1 MKNLEE
7 LKEQLSTL
15 QSQLS
20 SKMSEL
26 YENNI
31 AYPEMNEEVIELN
44 NQIAT
49 LSNEILNSK
58 KDLNSSI
65 VIYKKDN
72 LEKEISDIETQMN
85 NRIQEL
91 YNEGNQYIETD
102 DTIINLNS
110 KKILLENE
118 LSSLKKYIKDN
129 MITSNL
135 ERLQNEY
142 KEKQS
147 LLEARQ
153 NELYNNGEQ
162 YIQMDSKIMELNNE
176 LLRLNNEINNLHNK
190 LIVDAYVTKKEELEE
205 KVSNLE
211 NNLNNKL
218 DELHNDGNAYPQM
231 DETVI
236 KLNSEIASLNDS
248 IKELVSKYKNNLLND
263 DIFDTIEVSREE
275 VVTNEHV
282 LTNNTSENMADEKSV
297 SNSETNEA
305 SENKA
310 DEKSVSNSETNEASE
325 NNLEDK
331 TANNN
336 KEVLDNTI
344 ETDLA
349 ELERKQVLL
358 NNKAILYNKLM
369 SGERTIENGKVIK
382 TDSFVK
388 RKKILE
394 QKISELEEQ
403 RLSAQNLISNSEL
416 EQQKQSVQGLI
427 NYFPE
432 MKDEEPIVL
441 YNNAIKS
448 QNKEDILKAIQA
460 VNTME
465 NELHKNPILE
475 VLNTMLTIDEQKS
488 KNSNLENELA
498 KLTKEKEELLK
509 LEQDTIDMY
518 TADLNATKEELSQ
531 VTEQINNLKV
541 QKETNKENTTSNIKL
556 SEEDSKKVENLPG
569 SSSPT
574 AMIPR
579 NKLEETYKERLENA
593 AKEEPIFHDTE
604 MKENSMPVEETNQ
617 TEVGLNNNDN
627 NLNSEQKTTSNE
639 ENQDSKQENNEENLD
654 LNLIPK
660 NDDDLDF
667 DLTPEEYKPQIIQ
680 SVKKASAKLLEKI
693 KNSKFIELTTKAIEK
708 LREHKVAALAVTSA
722 AFIGIVGMA
731 GISKN
736 NEDKTN
742 TNEIAQT
749 TEQTFE
755 TPTESNIE
763 TPIEPAIET
772 TPVETSEVVATP
784 TDEET
789 SYKEDLS
796 QALSNILNSNSE
808 VYTSADRAINNT
820 NGLQPYTESWQ
831 NAEPSAYYKIEDNQL
846 QKMNETEPN
855 NYYQD
860 GGNVAVRMDNNGT
873 PIGYVS
879 VDQQENTSSKSM

>member
-72 LEKEISDIETQMN
+72 LEKEISDIETQIN
-85 NRIQEL
+85 NRTQEL
-91 YNEGNQYIETD
+91 YNDGNQYIETD

-110 KKILLENE
+110 KKILLEKE

-297 SNSETNEA
+297 L
-305 SENKA
+305 
-310 DEKSVSNSETNEASE
+310 NSETNEASE

-336 KEVLDNTI
+336 KEVVDNTI

-388 RKKILE
+388 RKEILE

-693 KNSKFIELTTKAIEK
+693 KNSKFIELTTKVIEK

-742 TNEIAQT
+742 TNEITQT

-772 TPVETSEVVATP
+772 TPVETSEVVDTP

-846 QKMNETEPN
+846 QKMNETEAN

>member
-72 LEKEISDIETQMN
+72 LEKEISDIETQIN

-162 YIQMDSKIMELNNE
+162 YIQMDSKIMELDNE

-305 SENKA
+305 SEN
-310 DEKSVSNSETNEASE
+310 
-325 NNLEDK
+325 NLEDK

-388 RKKILE
+388 RKEILE

-460 VNTME
+460 VNTIE

-722 AFIGIVGMA
+722 AFIGIVSMA

-742 TNEIAQT
+742 TNEITQT

-846 QKMNETEPN
+846 QKMNETEAN

>member
-72 LEKEISDIETQMN
+72 LEKEISDIETQIN

-110 KKILLENE
+110 KKILLENV

-162 YIQMDSKIMELNNE
+162 YIQMDSKIMELDNE

-305 SENKA
+305 SEN
-310 DEKSVSNSETNEASE
+310 
-325 NNLEDK
+325 NLEDK

-336 KEVLDNTI
+336 KEVVDNTI

-388 RKKILE
+388 RKEILE

-465 NELHKNPILE
+465 NELHKSPILE
-475 VLNTMLTIDEQKS
+475 VLNTMLTIDEQKL

-574 AMIPR
+574 AMLPR
-579 NKLEETYKERLENA
+579 NKLEETYEERLENA

-604 MKENSMPVEETNQ
+604 MKENSIPVEETNQ

-755 TPTESNIE
+755 TPTESNID

-846 QKMNETEPN
+846 QKMNETEAN

-879 VDQQENTSSKSM
+879 VEQQENTSSKSM

>member
-72 LEKEISDIETQMN
+72 LEKEISDIETQIN

-135 ERLQNEY
+135 ERLQNKY

-162 YIQMDSKIMELNNE
+162 YIHMDSKIMELNNE

-305 SENKA
+305 SEN
-310 DEKSVSNSETNEASE
+310 
-325 NNLEDK
+325 NLEDK

-336 KEVLDNTI
+336 KEVVDNTI

-388 RKKILE
+388 RKEILE

-416 EQQKQSVQGLI
+416 EQQKQSVQSLI
-427 NYFPE
+427 NYFSE
-432 MKDEEPIVL
+432 MKDKEPIVL

-460 VNTME
+460 VNNME

-574 AMIPR
+574 AMLPR

-846 QKMNETEPN
+846 QKMNETEAN

>member
-297 SNSETNEA
+297 L
-305 SENKA
+305 
-310 DEKSVSNSETNEASE
+310 NSETNEASE

-388 RKKILE
+388 RKEILE

-660 NDDDLDF
+660 NDDLDF

-693 KNSKFIELTTKAIEK
+693 KNSKFIELTTKVIEK

-796 QALSNILNSNSE
+796 QVLSNILNSNSE

-831 NAEPSAYYKIEDNQL
+831 NAKPSAYYKIEDNQL
-846 QKMNETEPN
+846 QKMNETEAN

>member
-20 SKMSEL
+20 SKTSEL

-147 LLEARQ
+147 LLEARK
-153 NELYNNGEQ
+153 NELHNNGEQ
-162 YIQMDSKIMELNNE
+162 YIQMDSKIMELDNE

-211 NNLNNKL
+211 NSLNNKL

-297 SNSETNEA
+297 L
-305 SENKA
+305 
-310 DEKSVSNSETNEASE
+310 NSETNEASE

-388 RKKILE
+388 RKEILE

-448 QNKEDILKAIQA
+448 RNKEDILKAIQA

-574 AMIPR
+574 AMLPR

-617 TEVGLNNNDN
+617 TEVGLNNNDD

-755 TPTESNIE
+755 IPTESNIE

-846 QKMNETEPN
+846 QKMNETEAN

>member
-72 LEKEISDIETQMN
+72 LEKEISDIETQIN
-85 NRIQEL
+85 NRTQEL
-91 YNEGNQYIETD
+91 YNDGNQYIETD

-110 KKILLENE
+110 KKILLEKE

-297 SNSETNEA
+297 L
-305 SENKA
+305 
-310 DEKSVSNSETNEASE
+310 NSETNEASE

-336 KEVLDNTI
+336 KEVVDNTI

-388 RKKILE
+388 RKEILE

-693 KNSKFIELTTKAIEK
+693 KNSKFIELTTKVIEK

-742 TNEIAQT
+742 TNEITQT

-846 QKMNETEPN
+846 QKMNETEAN

>member
-15 QSQLS
+15 QSQLN

-31 AYPEMNEEVIELN
+31 AYPEMNEEVIKLN

-162 YIQMDSKIMELNNE
+162 YIQMDSKIMELDNE

-297 SNSETNEA
+297 L
-305 SENKA
+305 
-310 DEKSVSNSETNEASE
+310 NSETNEASE

-388 RKKILE
+388 RKEILE

-574 AMIPR
+574 AMLPR

-846 QKMNETEPN
+846 QKMNETEAN

>member
-72 LEKEISDIETQMN
+72 LEKEISDIETQIN

-91 YNEGNQYIETD
+91 YNEANQYIETD
-102 DTIINLNS
+102 NTIINFNS

-236 KLNSEIASLNDS
+236 KLNSELASLNDS

-305 SENKA
+305 SEN
-310 DEKSVSNSETNEASE
+310 
-325 NNLEDK
+325 NLEDK

-336 KEVLDNTI
+336 KEVVDNTI

-388 RKKILE
+388 RKEILE
-394 QKISELEEQ
+394 QKISEL
-403 RLSAQNLISNSEL
+403 
-416 EQQKQSVQGLI
+416 
-427 NYFPE
+427 
-432 MKDEEPIVL
+432 
-441 YNNAIKS
+441 
-448 QNKEDILKAIQA
+448 
-460 VNTME
+460 
-465 NELHKNPILE
+465 
-475 VLNTMLTIDEQKS
+475 
-488 KNSNLENELA
+488 
-498 KLTKEKEELLK
+498 
-509 LEQDTIDMY
+509 
-518 TADLNATKEELSQ
+518 
-531 VTEQINNLKV
+531 
-541 QKETNKENTTSNIKL
+541 
-556 SEEDSKKVENLPG
+556 
-569 SSSPT
+569 
-574 AMIPR
+574 
-579 NKLEETYKERLENA
+579 
-593 AKEEPIFHDTE
+593 
-604 MKENSMPVEETNQ
+604 
-617 TEVGLNNNDN
+617 
-627 NLNSEQKTTSNE
+627 
-639 ENQDSKQENNEENLD
+639 
-654 LNLIPK
+654 
-660 NDDDLDF
+660 
-667 DLTPEEYKPQIIQ
+667 
-680 SVKKASAKLLEKI
+680 
-693 KNSKFIELTTKAIEK
+693 
-708 LREHKVAALAVTSA
+708 
-722 AFIGIVGMA
+722 
-731 GISKN
+731 
-736 NEDKTN
+736 
-742 TNEIAQT
+742 
-749 TEQTFE
+749 
-755 TPTESNIE
+755 
-763 TPIEPAIET
+763 
-772 TPVETSEVVATP
+772 
-784 TDEET
+784 
-789 SYKEDLS
+789 
-796 QALSNILNSNSE
+796 
-808 VYTSADRAINNT
+808 
-820 NGLQPYTESWQ
+820 
-831 NAEPSAYYKIEDNQL
+831 
-846 QKMNETEPN
+846 
-855 NYYQD
+855 
-860 GGNVAVRMDNNGT
+860 
-873 PIGYVS
+873 
-879 VDQQENTSSKSM
+879 

>member
-72 LEKEISDIETQMN
+72 LEKEISDIETQIN

-162 YIQMDSKIMELNNE
+162 YIQMDSKIMELDNE

-211 NNLNNKL
+211 NSLNNRL
-218 DELHNDGNAYPQM
+218 DELYSDGNAYPQM

-305 SENKA
+305 SEN
-310 DEKSVSNSETNEASE
+310 
-325 NNLEDK
+325 NLEYK

-388 RKKILE
+388 RKEILE

-416 EQQKQSVQGLI
+416 EQQKQLVQSLI

-432 MKDEEPIVL
+432 MKDKEPIVL

-460 VNTME
+460 VNNME

-509 LEQDTIDMY
+509 LEQDKINMY

-574 AMIPR
+574 AMLPR

-693 KNSKFIELTTKAIEK
+693 KNSKFIELTTKVIEK

-808 VYTSADRAINNT
+808 VYTSADRAINNA

-846 QKMNETEPN
+846 QKMNETEAN

>member
-72 LEKEISDIETQMN
+72 LEKEISDIETQIN
-85 NRIQEL
+85 NRTQEL
-91 YNEGNQYIETD
+91 YNDGNQYIETD

-110 KKILLENE
+110 KKILLEKE

-297 SNSETNEA
+297 L
-305 SENKA
+305 
-310 DEKSVSNSETNEASE
+310 NSETNEASE

-336 KEVLDNTI
+336 KEVVDNTI

-388 RKKILE
+388 RKEILE

-475 VLNTMLTIDEQKS
+475 VLNTMLTIDEQKL

-574 AMIPR
+574 AMLPR

-604 MKENSMPVEETNQ
+604 MKENPMPVEETNQ

-796 QALSNILNSNSE
+796 QVLSNILNSNSE

-831 NAEPSAYYKIEDNQL
+831 NAKPSAYYKIEDNQL
-846 QKMNETEPN
+846 QKMNETEAN

>member
-72 LEKEISDIETQMN
+72 LEKEISDIETQIN

-162 YIQMDSKIMELNNE
+162 YIQMDSKIMELDNE

-211 NNLNNKL
+211 NNLKNKL

-305 SENKA
+305 SEN
-310 DEKSVSNSETNEASE
+310 
-325 NNLEDK
+325 NLEDK

-336 KEVLDNTI
+336 KEVVDNTI

-388 RKKILE
+388 RKEILE
-394 QKISELEEQ
+394 QKISELEEK

-416 EQQKQSVQGLI
+416 EQQKQSVQSLI

-432 MKDEEPIVL
+432 MKDKEPIVL

-465 NELHKNPILE
+465 NELHKSPILE
-475 VLNTMLTIDEQKS
+475 VLNTMLTIDEQKL

-574 AMIPR
+574 AMLPR
-579 NKLEETYKERLENA
+579 NKLEETYEERLENA

-846 QKMNETEPN
+846 QKMNETEAN

-879 VDQQENTSSKSM
+879 VEQQENTSSKSM

>member
-72 LEKEISDIETQMN
+72 LEKEISDIETQIN

-162 YIQMDSKIMELNNE
+162 YIQMDSKIMELDNE

-305 SENKA
+305 SEN
-310 DEKSVSNSETNEASE
+310 
-325 NNLEDK
+325 NLEDK

-336 KEVLDNTI
+336 KEVVDNTI

-388 RKKILE
+388 RKEILE
-394 QKISELEEQ
+394 QKISELEEK

-416 EQQKQSVQGLI
+416 EQQKQSVQSLI

-432 MKDEEPIVL
+432 MKDKEPIVL

-465 NELHKNPILE
+465 NELHKSPILE
-475 VLNTMLTIDEQKS
+475 VLNTMLTIDEQKL

-574 AMIPR
+574 AMLPR
-579 NKLEETYKERLENA
+579 NKLEETYEERLENA

-604 MKENSMPVEETNQ
+604 MKENSIPVEETNQ

-755 TPTESNIE
+755 TPTESNID

-846 QKMNETEPN
+846 QKMNETEAN

-879 VDQQENTSSKSM
+879 VEQQENTSSKSM

>member
-72 LEKEISDIETQMN
+72 LEKEISDIETQIN

-236 KLNSEIASLNDS
+236 KLNSELASLNDS

-305 SENKA
+305 SEN
-310 DEKSVSNSETNEASE
+310 
-325 NNLEDK
+325 NLEDK

-336 KEVLDNTI
+336 KEVVDNTI

-388 RKKILE
+388 RKEILE

-432 MKDEEPIVL
+432 MKDKEPIVL

-460 VNTME
+460 VNNME

-509 LEQDTIDMY
+509 SEQDTIDMY

-574 AMIPR
+574 AMLPR
-579 NKLEETYKERLENA
+579 NKLEETYEERLENA

-617 TEVGLNNNDN
+617 TEGELNNNDN

-693 KNSKFIELTTKAIEK
+693 KNSKFIELTTKVIEK
-708 LREHKVAALAVTSA
+708 LREH
-722 AFIGIVGMA
+722 
-731 GISKN
+731 
-736 NEDKTN
+736 
-742 TNEIAQT
+742 
-749 TEQTFE
+749 
-755 TPTESNIE
+755 
-763 TPIEPAIET
+763 
-772 TPVETSEVVATP
+772 
-784 TDEET
+784 
-789 SYKEDLS
+789 
-796 QALSNILNSNSE
+796 
-808 VYTSADRAINNT
+808 
-820 NGLQPYTESWQ
+820 
-831 NAEPSAYYKIEDNQL
+831 PSS
-846 QKMNETEPN
+846 
-855 NYYQD
+855 
-860 GGNVAVRMDNNGT
+860 RR
-873 PIGYVS
+873 
-879 VDQQENTSSKSM
+879 

>member
-142 KEKQS
+142 KEKQL

-297 SNSETNEA
+297 L
-305 SENKA
+305 
-310 DEKSVSNSETNEASE
+310 NSETNEASE

-388 RKKILE
+388 RKEILE

-416 EQQKQSVQGLI
+416 EQQKQSVQSLI

-448 QNKEDILKAIQA
+448 QNKEDILKAIKT

-465 NELHKNPILE
+465 NELHKSTILE

-509 LEQDTIDMY
+509 LEQDNINMY

-541 QKETNKENTTSNIKL
+541 QKEMNKENTTSNIKL
-556 SEEDSKKVENLPG
+556 SEEESKKVENLPG
-569 SSSPT
+569 SSSLT
-574 AMIPR
+574 AMLPR
-579 NKLEETYKERLENA
+579 NKLEETYEERLENA

-604 MKENSMPVEETNQ
+604 MKENSMSVEETNQ

-639 ENQDSKQENNEENLD
+639 ENQDSKQENNEENLN

-660 NDDDLDF
+660 NDDDLGF

-680 SVKKASAKLLEKI
+680 LVKKAPAKLLEKI
-693 KNSKFIELTTKAIEK
+693 KNSKFIELTTKVIEK

-755 TPTESNIE
+755 IPTESNIE

-846 QKMNETEPN
+846 QKMNETEAN

>member
-15 QSQLS
+15 QSQLN

-58 KDLNSSI
+58 KDLYSSI

-72 LEKEISDIETQMN
+72 LEKEISDIETQIN

-236 KLNSEIASLNDS
+236 KLNSEIASMNDS

-305 SENKA
+305 SEN
-310 DEKSVSNSETNEASE
+310 
-325 NNLEDK
+325 NLEDK

-336 KEVLDNTI
+336 KEVVDNTI

-394 QKISELEEQ
+394 QKISELEEK

-416 EQQKQSVQGLI
+416 EQQKQSVQSLI

-432 MKDEEPIVL
+432 MKDKEPIVL

-460 VNTME
+460 VNNME

-509 LEQDTIDMY
+509 SEQDTIDMY

-574 AMIPR
+574 AMLPR
-579 NKLEETYKERLENA
+579 NKLEETYEERLENA

-617 TEVGLNNNDN
+617 TEGELNNNDN

-693 KNSKFIELTTKAIEK
+693 KNSKFIELTTKVIEK
-708 LREHKVAALAVTSA
+708 LREHKVAALAVTTA
-722 AFIGIVGMA
+722 AFIGIAGLA

-736 NEDKTN
+736 NEDKAN
-742 TNEIAQT
+742 SNEATQT
-749 TEQTFE
+749 TEQTAE
-755 TPTESNIE
+755 TPAEPNIE
-763 TPIEPAIET
+763 SPIEPVIET
-772 TPVETSEVVATP
+772 SPVETSEVTTTP
-784 TDEET
+784 TEEET

-846 QKMNETEPN
+846 QKMNETEAN

-879 VDQQENTSSKSM
+879 VEQQENTSSKSM

>member
-15 QSQLS
+15 QSQLN

-31 AYPEMNEEVIELN
+31 AYPEMNEEVIKLN

-162 YIQMDSKIMELNNE
+162 YIQMDSKIMELDNE

-211 NNLNNKL
+211 NSLNNKL

-305 SENKA
+305 SEN
-310 DEKSVSNSETNEASE
+310 
-325 NNLEDK
+325 NLEDK

-336 KEVLDNTI
+336 KEVVDNTI

-394 QKISELEEQ
+394 QKISELEEK

-460 VNTME
+460 VNNME

-509 LEQDTIDMY
+509 LEQDKINMY

-574 AMIPR
+574 AMLPR

-742 TNEIAQT
+742 TNEITQT

-846 QKMNETEPN
+846 QKMNETEAN

>member
-297 SNSETNEA
+297 L
-305 SENKA
+305 
-310 DEKSVSNSETNEASE
+310 NSETNEASE

-388 RKKILE
+388 RKEILE

-574 AMIPR
+574 AMLPR

-639 ENQDSKQENNEENLD
+639 ENQDSKQESNEEDLD
-654 LNLIPK
+654 LNLISK

-693 KNSKFIELTTKAIEK
+693 KNSKFIELTTKVIEK

-722 AFIGIVGMA
+722 AFIGIAGMA

-742 TNEIAQT
+742 TNEITQT

-772 TPVETSEVVATP
+772 APVETSEVVATP

-820 NGLQPYTESWQ
+820 NGLQPYAESWQ

-846 QKMNETEPN
+846 QKMNETEAN

>member
-72 LEKEISDIETQMN
+72 LEKEISDIETQIN
-85 NRIQEL
+85 NRTQEL
-91 YNEGNQYIETD
+91 YNDGNQYIETD

-110 KKILLENE
+110 KKILLEKE

-282 LTNNTSENMADEKSV
+282 LTNNTSEKWLMKKSV
-297 SNSETNEA
+297 L
-305 SENKA
+305 
-310 DEKSVSNSETNEASE
+310 NSETNEASE

-336 KEVLDNTI
+336 KEVVDNTI

-388 RKKILE
+388 RKEILE

-693 KNSKFIELTTKAIEK
+693 KNSKFIELTTKVIEK

-742 TNEIAQT
+742 TNEITQT

-846 QKMNETEPN
+846 QKMNETEAN

>member
-162 YIQMDSKIMELNNE
+162 YIQMDSKIMELDNE

-211 NNLNNKL
+211 NSLNNKL
-218 DELHNDGNAYPQM
+218 DELYNDGNAYPQM

-305 SENKA
+305 SEN
-310 DEKSVSNSETNEASE
+310 
-325 NNLEDK
+325 NLEDK

-388 RKKILE
+388 RKEILE

-475 VLNTMLTIDEQKS
+475 VLNTMLTIDEQKL

-574 AMIPR
+574 AMLPR

-693 KNSKFIELTTKAIEK
+693 KNSKFIELTTKVIEK

-742 TNEIAQT
+742 TNEILQT

-846 QKMNETEPN
+846 QKMNETEAN

>member
-72 LEKEISDIETQMN
+72 LEKEISDIETKMN

-162 YIQMDSKIMELNNE
+162 YIQMDSKIMELDNE

-211 NNLNNKL
+211 NSLNNKL
-218 DELHNDGNAYPQM
+218 DELYNDGNAYPQM

-236 KLNSEIASLNDS
+236 KLNSEIVSLNDS

-305 SENKA
+305 SEN
-310 DEKSVSNSETNEASE
+310 
-325 NNLEDK
+325 NLEDK

-336 KEVLDNTI
+336 KEVVDNTI

-388 RKKILE
+388 RKEILE
-394 QKISELEEQ
+394 QKISKLEEQ

-579 NKLEETYKERLENA
+579 NKLEETYEERLENA

-604 MKENSMPVEETNQ
+604 MKENSMSVEETNQ

-627 NLNSEQKTTSNE
+627 NLNSEQKTTFNE
-639 ENQDSKQENNEENLD
+639 ENQDSKQENNEEDLD
-654 LNLIPK
+654 LNLISK

-680 SVKKASAKLLEKI
+680 SIKKAPAKLLEKI
-693 KNSKFIELTTKAIEK
+693 KNSKFVELTTKVIEK
-708 LREHKVAALAVTSA
+708 LREHKVAALAVTTA
-722 AFIGIVGMA
+722 AFIGIAGLA

-736 NEDKTN
+736 NEDKAN
-742 TNEIAQT
+742 SNEATQT
-749 TEQTFE
+749 TEQTAE
-755 TPTESNIE
+755 TPAEPNIE
-763 TPIEPAIET
+763 TPIEPVIET
-772 TPVETSEVVATP
+772 SPVETSEVTTTP
-784 TDEET
+784 TEEET
-789 SYKEDLS
+789 SYKEDLN

-846 QKMNETEPN
+846 QKMNETEAN

>member
-72 LEKEISDIETQMN
+72 LEKEISDIETQIN

-162 YIQMDSKIMELNNE
+162 YIQMDSKIMELDNE

-305 SENKA
+305 SEN
-310 DEKSVSNSETNEASE
+310 
-325 NNLEDK
+325 NLEDK

-388 RKKILE
+388 RKEILE

-579 NKLEETYKERLENA
+579 NKLEGTYKERLENA

-722 AFIGIVGMA
+722 AFIGIVSMA

-742 TNEIAQT
+742 TNEITQT

-846 QKMNETEPN
+846 QKMNETEAN

>member
-15 QSQLS
+15 QSQLN

-297 SNSETNEA
+297 L
-305 SENKA
+305 
-310 DEKSVSNSETNEASE
+310 NSETNEASE

-388 RKKILE
+388 RKEILE

-465 NELHKNPILE
+465 NELHKSPILE

-693 KNSKFIELTTKAIEK
+693 KNSKFIELTTKVIEK

-742 TNEIAQT
+742 TNEITQT

-846 QKMNETEPN
+846 QKMNETEAN

>member
-153 NELYNNGEQ
+153 NELHNNGEQ
-162 YIQMDSKIMELNNE
+162 YIQMDSKIMELDNE

-211 NNLNNKL
+211 NSLNNKL

-297 SNSETNEA
+297 L
-305 SENKA
+305 
-310 DEKSVSNSETNEASE
+310 NSETNEASE

-336 KEVLDNTI
+336 KEVLYNTI

-388 RKKILE
+388 RKEILE

-574 AMIPR
+574 AMLPR

-693 KNSKFIELTTKAIEK
+693 KNSKFIELTTKVIEK

-846 QKMNETEPN
+846 QKMNETEAN

>member
-162 YIQMDSKIMELNNE
+162 YIQMDSKIMELDNE

-211 NNLNNKL
+211 NSLNNKL
-218 DELHNDGNAYPQM
+218 DELYNDGNAYPQM

-282 LTNNTSENMADEKSV
+282 LTNNTSENI
-297 SNSETNEA
+297 
-305 SENKA
+305 A

-388 RKKILE
+388 RKEILE
-394 QKISELEEQ
+394 QKISELKEQ

-475 VLNTMLTIDEQKS
+475 VLNTMLTIDEQKL

-556 SEEDSKKVENLPG
+556 SEDDSKKVENLPG

-574 AMIPR
+574 AMLPR

-846 QKMNETEPN
+846 QKMNETEAN

>member
-72 LEKEISDIETQMN
+72 LEKEISDIETQIN

-147 LLEARQ
+147 LLESRQ

-162 YIQMDSKIMELNNE
+162 YIQMDSKIMELDNE

-211 NNLNNKL
+211 NSLNNKL
-218 DELHNDGNAYPQM
+218 DELYNDGNAYPQM

-305 SENKA
+305 SEN
-310 DEKSVSNSETNEASE
+310 
-325 NNLEDK
+325 NLEDK

-388 RKKILE
+388 RKKIIE

-509 LEQDTIDMY
+509 LEQDNINMY

-574 AMIPR
+574 AMLPR

-604 MKENSMPVEETNQ
+604 MKENSIPVEETNQ
-617 TEVGLNNNDN
+617 TKVGLNNNDN

-693 KNSKFIELTTKAIEK
+693 KNSKFIELTTKVIEK

-846 QKMNETEPN
+846 QKMNETEAN

>member
-297 SNSETNEA
+297 L
-305 SENKA
+305 
-310 DEKSVSNSETNEASE
+310 NSETNEASE

-394 QKISELEEQ
+394 QKISELEEK

-579 NKLEETYKERLENA
+579 NKLEETYEERLENA

-604 MKENSMPVEETNQ
+604 MNENSMPVEETNQ

-667 DLTPEEYKPQIIQ
+667 NLTPEEYKPQIIQ

-693 KNSKFIELTTKAIEK
+693 KNSKFIELTTKVIEK

-808 VYTSADRAINNT
+808 VYTSADRTINNT
-820 NGLQPYTESWQ
+820 NGLQPYTESWK

-846 QKMNETEPN
+846 QKMNETEAN

>member
-31 AYPEMNEEVIELN
+31 AYPEMNEEVIKLN

-72 LEKEISDIETQMN
+72 LEKEISDIETQIN

-162 YIQMDSKIMELNNE
+162 YIQMDSKIMELDNE

-211 NNLNNKL
+211 NSLNNKI

-236 KLNSEIASLNDS
+236 KLNSEIASLNNS

-263 DIFDTIEVSREE
+263 DIFDTIEVSSEE
-275 VVTNEHV
+275 VVTNENV
-282 LTNNTSENMADEKSV
+282 LTNNTSENIADEKSV

-305 SENKA
+305 SE
-310 DEKSVSNSETNEASE
+310 S
-325 NNLEDK
+325 NLEDRI
-331 TANNN
+331 TNNN
-336 KEVLDNTI
+336 KDVLNNTI

-349 ELERKQVLL
+349 ELERKQVFL
-358 NNKAILYNKLM
+358 NNKVIIYNKLM
-369 SGERTIENGKVIK
+369 SGEITIENKEVIK

-388 RKKILE
+388 RKEILE

-488 KNSNLENELA
+488 KNGNLENELA

-509 LEQDTIDMY
+509 LEQYTIDMC
-518 TADLNATKEELSQ
+518 TANLNATKEELSQ
-531 VTEQINNLKV
+531 VTDQINSLKV

-574 AMIPR
+574 AMLPR
-579 NKLEETYKERLENA
+579 NKLEETYEERLENA
-593 AKEEPIFHDTE
+593 AKEEPIFYDTE

-617 TEVGLNNNDN
+617 TEGELNNNDN

-820 NGLQPYTESWQ
+820 NELQPYTESWQ

-846 QKMNETEPN
+846 QKMNETEAN

>member
-72 LEKEISDIETQMN
+72 LEKEISDIETQIN

-110 KKILLENE
+110 KKILFENE

-135 ERLQNEY
+135 EKLQNEY

-162 YIQMDSKIMELNNE
+162 YIQMDSKIMELDNE

-211 NNLNNKL
+211 NSLNNKL
-218 DELHNDGNAYPQM
+218 DELYNDGNAYPQM

-305 SENKA
+305 SEN
-310 DEKSVSNSETNEASE
+310 
-325 NNLEDK
+325 NLEDK

-358 NNKAILYNKLM
+358 NNKSILYNKLM

-388 RKKILE
+388 RKEIIE

-541 QKETNKENTTSNIKL
+541 QKKTNKENTTSNIKL

-574 AMIPR
+574 AMLPR

-693 KNSKFIELTTKAIEK
+693 KNSKFIELTTKVIKK

-742 TNEIAQT
+742 TNEITQT

-789 SYKEDLS
+789 SYKEYLS

-831 NAEPSAYYKIEDNQL
+831 NAEPSANYKIEDKQL
-846 QKMNETEPN
+846 QKMKETEAN
-855 NYYQD
+855 N
-860 GGNVAVRMDNNGT
+860 
-873 PIGYVS
+873 
-879 VDQQENTSSKSM
+879 

>member
-162 YIQMDSKIMELNNE
+162 YIQMDSKIMELDNE

-211 NNLNNKL
+211 NSLNNKL
-218 DELHNDGNAYPQM
+218 DELYNDGNAYPQM

-282 LTNNTSENMADEKSV
+282 LTNNTSENI
-297 SNSETNEA
+297 
-305 SENKA
+305 A

-388 RKKILE
+388 RKEILE

-574 AMIPR
+574 AMLPR

-708 LREHKVAALAVTSA
+708 LREHKIAALAVTSA

-742 TNEIAQT
+742 TNEITQT

-846 QKMNETEPN
+846 QKMNETEAN

>member
-20 SKMSEL
+20 SKTSEL

-153 NELYNNGEQ
+153 NELHNNGEQ
-162 YIQMDSKIMELNNE
+162 YIQMDSKIMELDNE

-211 NNLNNKL
+211 NSLNNKL

-297 SNSETNEA
+297 L
-305 SENKA
+305 
-310 DEKSVSNSETNEASE
+310 NSETNEASE

-388 RKKILE
+388 RKEILE

-448 QNKEDILKAIQA
+448 RNKEDILKAIQA

-574 AMIPR
+574 AMLPR

-617 TEVGLNNNDN
+617 TEVGLNNNDD

-693 KNSKFIELTTKAIEK
+693 KNSKFIELTTKVIEK

-772 TPVETSEVVATP
+772 TPVENSEVVATP

-831 NAEPSAYYKIEDNQL
+831 NAEPSAYYKIEDNQI
-846 QKMNETEPN
+846 QKMNETEAN

>member
-72 LEKEISDIETQMN
+72 LEKEISDIETQIN

-162 YIQMDSKIMELNNE
+162 YIQMDSKIMELDNE

-305 SENKA
+305 SEN
-310 DEKSVSNSETNEASE
+310 
-325 NNLEDK
+325 NLEDK

-336 KEVLDNTI
+336 KEVVDNTI

-388 RKKILE
+388 RKEILE

-465 NELHKNPILE
+465 NELHKSPILE
-475 VLNTMLTIDEQKS
+475 VLNTMLTIDEQKL

-574 AMIPR
+574 AMLPR
-579 NKLEETYKERLENA
+579 NKLEETYEERLENA

-604 MKENSMPVEETNQ
+604 MKENSIPVEETNQ

-846 QKMNETEPN
+846 QKMNETEAN

-879 VDQQENTSSKSM
+879 VEQQENTSSKSM

>member
-72 LEKEISDIETQMN
+72 LEKEISDIETQIN
-85 NRIQEL
+85 NRTQEL
-91 YNEGNQYIETD
+91 YNDGNQYIETD

-110 KKILLENE
+110 KKILLEKE

-282 LTNNTSENMADEKSV
+282 LTNNTSEKMADEKSV
-297 SNSETNEA
+297 L
-305 SENKA
+305 
-310 DEKSVSNSETNEASE
+310 NSETNEASE

-336 KEVLDNTI
+336 KEVVDNTI

-388 RKKILE
+388 RKEILE

-693 KNSKFIELTTKAIEK
+693 KNSKFIELTTKVIEK

-742 TNEIAQT
+742 TNEITQT

-846 QKMNETEPN
+846 QKMNETEAN

>member
-72 LEKEISDIETQMN
+72 LEKEISDIETQIN

-162 YIQMDSKIMELNNE
+162 YIQMDSKIMELDNE

-305 SENKA
+305 SEN
-310 DEKSVSNSETNEASE
+310 
-325 NNLEDK
+325 NLEDK

-388 RKKILE
+388 RKEILE

-722 AFIGIVGMA
+722 AFIGIVSMA

-742 TNEIAQT
+742 TNEITQT

-796 QALSNILNSNSE
+796 QDLSNILNSNSE

-846 QKMNETEPN
+846 QKMNETEAN

>member
-1 MKNLEE
+1 MHYMKNLEE

-15 QSQLS
+15 QSQLN

-31 AYPEMNEEVIELN
+31 AYPEMNEEVIKLN

-162 YIQMDSKIMELNNE
+162 YIQMDSKIMELDNE

-297 SNSETNEA
+297 L
-305 SENKA
+305 
-310 DEKSVSNSETNEASE
+310 NSETNEASE

-388 RKKILE
+388 RKEILE

-574 AMIPR
+574 AMLPR

-846 QKMNETEPN
+846 QKMNETEAN

>member
-153 NELYNNGEQ
+153 NELHNNGEQ
-162 YIQMDSKIMELNNE
+162 YIQMDSKIMELDNE

-211 NNLNNKL
+211 NSLNNKL

-297 SNSETNEA
+297 L
-305 SENKA
+305 
-310 DEKSVSNSETNEASE
+310 NSETNEASE

-336 KEVLDNTI
+336 KEVLYNTI

-388 RKKILE
+388 RKEILE

-574 AMIPR
+574 AMLPR

-667 DLTPEEYKPQIIQ
+667 NLTPEEYKPQIIQ

-693 KNSKFIELTTKAIEK
+693 KNSKFIELTTKVIEK

-846 QKMNETEPN
+846 QKMNETEAN